1 MAVCHPKYAG
11 GAFGARGGCVRCGMA
26 TAAWVEVARVFG
38 RLGLTAFGGPAAH
51 IAAMEDE
58 CVRRRRW
65 VTADAF
71 ADLVGAANLIP
82 GPNSTELAI
91 HLGYRRAGWSGLF
104 AAGVSFVLPAVLLV
118 WGLAAAYTMAHESAV
133 WRVRAAAMLAGMQ
146 PVVLA
151 VVVQALWRL
160 RASLVRT
167 RWAAAL
173 AMASLAAVL
182 VGVSELAVL
191 ALSLVVSVV
200 RAGAWTEAADD
211 DAHPSARP
219 VAGLLLGAAA
229 APLPVAATTTAAA
242 AAMAPAMA
250 PWSILLAFAKIGSVL
265 FGSGY
270 VLLSFLRGEFVVR
283 QGVLTDAQ
291 LLDAIAVGQITP
303 GPVFSAATF
312 VGYLVGGPAGALAA
326 TVGIFLP
333 AFVAVALTAPFVAR
347 LRSSHRWSSALD
359 GVNAVSLALMTSV
372 VLLMARTI
380 TPDPVALAILAL
392 SAVVLLCTQLGSGW
406 VLLAGAVAGVLRTML

>member
-104 AAGVSFVLPAVLLV
+104 AAGVSFILPAVLLV
-118 WGLAAAYTMAHESAV
+118 WGLA
-133 WRVRAAAMLAGMQ
+133 
-146 PVVLA
+146 
-151 VVVQALWRL
+151 
-160 RASLVRT
+160 
-167 RWAAAL
+167 
-173 AMASLAAVL
+173 
-182 VGVSELAVL
+182 
-191 ALSLVVSVV
+191 
-200 RAGAWTEAADD
+200 
-211 DAHPSARP
+211 
-219 VAGLLLGAAA
+219 AAA

-242 AAMAPAMA
+242 AMA

-372 VLLMARTI
+372 VLLMARAI

-392 SAVVLLCTQLGSGW
+392 SAVVLLFTQLGSGW